1 MGMGMTNLSLGM
13 GMAWTTVTHQNYLDY
28 VTTSMMMMIYL
39 YEG

>member
-1 MGMGMTNLSLGM
+1 MGMGMTNLSLDM
-13 GMAWTTVTHQNYLDY
+13 SMAWTTVTYQNYLNY